1 MISKELLK
9 EIENTVKDAVSAL
22 DWEQIKKEVR
32 AELLEKEKPGKPLQY
47 ISIINGVFAGNV
59 QVKGARA

>member
-1 MISKELLK
+1 MITNELIK
-9 EIENTVKDAVSAL
+9 EIENTVKDAAAAL

-32 AELLEKEKPGKPLQY
+32 AELDAKEKPEKPLQY

-59 QVKGARA
+59 QAEGVRA